1 MKFTRSCYFP
11 MLVIIGI
18 LLISSCAQREQPV
31 ETQPSQ
37 EEPLA
42 EVEQP
47 QPSPEEAVPVSTP
60 PEESNKTP
68 ETPNVPV
75 PPPAAPTPP
84 PVAAAEPKL
93 PEPKLV
99 SSAYPDS
106 FEGTYINTEKY
117 STKVVGQGSIAQ
129 DNAIIITGNAA
140 NEVVWN
146 ILYTNQN
153 IDLAKDFTITADIDL
168 TADVKRG
175 NAAAII
181 SLETLDG
188 ISKGKMPERNYCE
201 LSINSNYGAILRTR
215 KSAKPGIGV
224 PTTAGKMLVSFNP
237 LKEEFIC
244 SFGGVELVDREF
256 PQYGK
261 FVLAL
266 RSGIYD
272 IGGAEKEIGG
282 SGSFT
287 AKFDNLDL
295 IVKKD

>member
-1 MKFTRSCYFP
+1 MKSTKSCYFP

-37 EEPLA
+37 EKPLT

-47 QPSPEEAVPVSTP
+47 QPSPDIVPVSTP
-60 PEESNKTP
+60 SEEPNKTL
-68 ETPNVPV
+68 ETPNVSV
-75 PPPAAPTPP
+75 TPPAPTL
-84 PVAAAEPKL
+84 PVTQAEPKS
-93 PEPKLV
+93 PVPKPV
-99 SSAYPDS
+99 VSAYPDS
-106 FEGTYINTEKY
+106 FEGTYININKY
-117 STKVVGQGSIAQ
+117 STNIVGRGSITQ
-129 DNAIIITGNAA
+129 NNEITATGSAD

-153 IDLAKDFTITADIDL
+153 IDLSKDFTITADIDL
-168 TADVKRG
+168 KADVKRG
-175 NAAAII
+175 NAVAII

-201 LSINSNYGAILRTR
+201 LSVNYNYGTILRTR
-215 KSAKPGIGV
+215 RSAKPGIEV
-224 PTTAGKMLVSFNP
+224 PTTAGKMLVSFN
-237 LKEEFIC
+237 LSKEEFIC
-244 SFGGVELVDREF
+244 SFAGVELLDREL